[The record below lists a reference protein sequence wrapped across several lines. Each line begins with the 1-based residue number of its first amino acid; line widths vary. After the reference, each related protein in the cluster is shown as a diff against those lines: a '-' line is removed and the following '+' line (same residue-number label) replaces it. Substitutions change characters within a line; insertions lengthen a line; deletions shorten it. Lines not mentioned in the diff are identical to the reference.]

1 MNKLVNQLSIGNF
14 TNKLWKKNMEKE
26 KLKQNTK
33 IGILNKLLVFIPLM
47 LLSFISTSP
56 EYKGTASY
64 YGQHWTGRLTASGE
78 RFHADSLTAAH
89 KYFKFG
95 TIIKVTNTINDSVC
109 YVKVNDRLPKSSK
122 FIIDL
127 SYGTAKQLN
136 FIKKG
141 LIPVILIPVDT
152 VKIVK

>member
-1 MNKLVNQLSIGNF
+1 
-14 TNKLWKKNMEKE
+14 MEKE

-33 IGILNKLLVFIPLM
+33 IGILNKLLVFMPLL
-47 LLSFISTSP
+47 LLSFISSSP

-95 TIIKVTNTINDSVC
+95 TILKVTNTINDSVC

-127 SYGTAKQLN
+127 TYGTAKQLN

>member
-1 MNKLVNQLSIGNF
+1 MV
-14 TNKLWKKNMEKE
+14 KE
-26 KLKQNTK
+26 KFKQLTLTN
-33 IGILNKLLVFIPLM
+33 ILNKVFLISISLF
-47 LLSFISTSP
+47 LFSFISSEFK
-56 EYKGTASY
+56 EYKGTATY

-95 TIIKVTNTINDSVC
+95 TILKVTNTINDSVR

-136 FIKKG
+136 FLKRG
-141 LIPVILIPVDT
+141 VIPVILVPVDT

>member
-1 MNKLVNQLSIGNF
+1 
-14 TNKLWKKNMEKE
+14 MEKE

-33 IGILNKLLVFIPLM
+33 IGILNKLLVFIPLL
-47 LLSFISTSP
+47 LLSFISSSP

-64 YGQHWTGRLTASGE
+64 YGQNWTGRLTASGE
-78 RFHADSLTAAH
+78 RFHVDSLTAAH

-95 TIIKVTNTINDSVC
+95 TILKVTNTINDSVC

-127 SYGTAKQLN
+127 SYGTAKKLN
-136 FIKKG
+136 FIKRG
-141 LIPVILIPVDT
+141 VIPVILIPVDT
-152 VKIVK
+152 VKIIK

>member
-1 MNKLVNQLSIGNF
+1 
-14 TNKLWKKNMEKE
+14 MEKE
-26 KLKQNTK
+26 KSKLKLK
-33 IGILNKLLVFIPLM
+33 IGILNKLLVFIPLL
-47 LLSFISTSP
+47 LLSFILTKP
-56 EYKGTASY
+56 EYKGLATY

-95 TIIKVTNTINDSVC
+95 TILKVVNHHNDSVC

-136 FIKKG
+136 FLKRG
-141 LIPVILIPVDT
+141 VINVTLTPVDT
-152 VKIVK
+152 VEIRK

>member
-1 MNKLVNQLSIGNF
+1 
-14 TNKLWKKNMEKE
+14 MEKE
-26 KLKQNTK
+26 KSKQNTK
-33 IGILNKLLVFIPLM
+33 IGILNKLLVLLPFLT
-47 LLSFISTSP
+47 LSFILTTP
-56 EYKGTASY
+56 EYKGTATY

-89 KYFKFG
+89 KHFKFG
-95 TIIKVTNTINDSVC
+95 TILKVTNHHNDSVC

-136 FIKKG
+136 FLKRG
-141 LIPVILIPVDT
+141 VINVTLTPVDT
-152 VKIVK
+152 VEIKK

>member
-1 MNKLVNQLSIGNF
+1 
-14 TNKLWKKNMEKE
+14 MEKE

-33 IGILNKLLVFIPLM
+33 IGILNKLLVLLPFLT
-47 LLSFISTSP
+47 LSFILTTP
-56 EYKGTASY
+56 EYKGTATY

-89 KYFKFG
+89 KHFKFG
-95 TIIKVTNTINDSVC
+95 TILKVTNHHNDSVC

-136 FIKKG
+136 FLKRGVINVTLTPVDKVEIKK
-141 LIPVILIPVDT
+141 
-152 VKIVK
+152 

>member
-1 MNKLVNQLSIGNF
+1 
-14 TNKLWKKNMEKE
+14 MEKE

-95 TIIKVTNTINDSVC
+95 TILKVTNTINDSVC

-127 SYGTAKQLN
+127 SYGTARQLN

>member
-1 MNKLVNQLSIGNF
+1 
-14 TNKLWKKNMEKE
+14 MEKE

-47 LLSFISTSP
+47 LLSFISSSP

-136 FIKKG
+136 FIKRG

-152 VKIVK
+152 VKIIK

>member
-1 MNKLVNQLSIGNF
+1 MV
-14 TNKLWKKNMEKE
+14 KE
-26 KLKQNTK
+26 KSKQNTK
-33 IGILNKLLVFIPLM
+33 IGILNKLIVFISVIF
-47 LLSFISTSP
+47 LSFISTTP
-56 EYKGTASY
+56 EYKGLATY

-89 KYFKFG
+89 KFFKFG
-95 TIIKVTNTINDSVC
+95 TIVKVTNHHNDSVC

-136 FIKKG
+136 FLKRG
-141 LIPVILIPVDT
+141 VINVTLIPVDT
-152 VKIVK
+152 VEIRK

>member
-1 MNKLVNQLSIGNF
+1 
-14 TNKLWKKNMEKE
+14 MEKE

-78 RFHADSLTAAH
+78 RFHAESLTAAH

-136 FIKKG
+136 FIKRG

-152 VKIVK
+152 VKIIK